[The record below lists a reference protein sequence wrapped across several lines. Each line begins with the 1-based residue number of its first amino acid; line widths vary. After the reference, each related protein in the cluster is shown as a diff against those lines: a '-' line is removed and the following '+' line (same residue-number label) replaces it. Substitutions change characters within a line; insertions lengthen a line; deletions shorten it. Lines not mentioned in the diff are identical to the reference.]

1 MKKFSVIIL
10 FVFAAVFMLSMLSG
24 CACSCGNEPELPE
37 NIPPVVEVTET
48 DVTPTDV
55 TPTDTVPSEPFV
67 TLVRGD
73 KGDRVAEV
81 QSRLIELGYLKDVA
95 DGSFGGRTR
104 KAVVAFQSAV
114 KLPESGEVDEATTYT
129 ALMSENAPEANS
141 EQKTTTTTVAT
152 TTTKKKTEDT
162 SSKKTTTTEKK
173 ETTTKKTT
181 TTQKKT
187 TTTEKKETTTK
198 KTTTTQKSTTK
209 KTTTTTKPTTTKK
222 TTTTTKPTTTK
233 KTTTT
238 TKPTTTTEKTTTT
251 TKPTTTTTKTTT
263 TTAKPTTTTKAT
275 TTTTKAT
282 RWVNKSAMDG
292 IKSEL
297 KSYAKSLGMTWDTS
311 LNKDTAYWGS
321 QTRAYTTGY
330 SKSEY
335 VSTMKGIIK
344 YIDSKNAGY
353 EYINIII
360 TSHTNGEYLM
370 TCYFG

>member
-1 MKKFSVIIL
+1 MRKTFIL
-10 FVFAAVFMLSMLSG
+10 SCSCILIAAVMLSMLSG
-24 CACSCGNEPELPE
+24 CACSCGNEPELPD
-37 NIPPVVEVTET
+37 NSPPVVEVTET

-81 QSRLIELGYLKDVA
+81 QSRLIELGYLNDVA
-95 DGSFGGRTR
+95 DGSFGGRTK
-104 KAVVAFQSAV
+104 KAVVAFQSAA
-114 KLPESGEVDEATTYT
+114 KLPESGEVDEATYI

-141 EQKTTTTTVAT
+141 EQKTTTTTAT
-152 TTTKKKTEDT
+152 TTTKKKTEGT

-173 ETTTKKTT
+173 ESTTKKTT
-181 TTQKKT
+181 TTQKK
-187 TTTEKKETTTK
+187 TTEKKETTTK

-209 KTTTTTKPTTTKK
+209 KTTTTTKPSTTKK
-222 TTTTTKPTTTK
+222 TTTTTKPSTTK

-297 KSYAKSLGMTWDTS
+297 KSYAKSLGMTWDSS
-311 LNKDTAYWGS
+311 LDRDTAYWGS

-335 VSTMKGIIK
+335 ISTMKGIIK